1 MYRFITTIVD
11 SSDPVNTRNR
21 IFMAG
26 FSRLNIPG
34 EKVSGTCRE
43 RIRAERNHLTFE
55 LDLGEKMY

>member
-1 MYRFITTIVD
+1 
-11 SSDPVNTRNR
+11 
-21 IFMAG
+21 MAG